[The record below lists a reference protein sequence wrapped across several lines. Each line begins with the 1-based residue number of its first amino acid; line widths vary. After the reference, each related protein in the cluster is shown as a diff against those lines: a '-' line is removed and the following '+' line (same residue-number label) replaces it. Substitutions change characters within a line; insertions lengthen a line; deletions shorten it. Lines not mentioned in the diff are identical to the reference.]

1 MPSWV
6 NSPTAKAAKRGGVE
20 KNQLTISTIFWVVT
34 ATGLVLNYAVQL
46 GGNAVPMLIVYA
58 LFVVTCSC
66 LIGLWKRNLQDAFY
80 FGVLYSLLAYLAVA
94 GGRLPSESVGYG
106 WGLVGSSVG
115 GFVGVRWPK
124 QFLTSVLF
132 SGLLGVVSMLSC
144 LLVTR
149 VDLSNLVI
157 FDVLTAGIVGILLK
171 PFTLV
176 LQWLEANSS
185 QPRYVLV
192 SWLSLAVLAGN
203 FLVPVIGG
211 VQR

>member
-94 GGRLPSESVGYG
+94 GGRLWMGPCWQFSWRLRRSPMAQAVSHIGFVLWLTWSCIHVELFTGHASRSLKSCHLRCFDCWHCWNPTKAVY
-106 WGLVGSSVG
+106 VGSAVARG
-115 GFVGVRWPK
+115 Q
-124 QFLTSVLF
+124 QFAT
-132 SGLLGVVSMLSC
+132 
-144 LLVTR
+144 
-149 VDLSNLVI
+149 
-157 FDVLTAGIVGILLK
+157 
-171 PFTLV
+171 
-176 LQWLEANSS
+176 
-185 QPRYVLV
+185 
-192 SWLSLAVLAGN
+192 
-203 FLVPVIGG
+203 
-211 VQR
+211 